1 MATQQGMRT
10 QQVLESD
17 TVFRERALTII
28 HEMVEMSNTSNDIDY
43 ATQLVDEVLHSI
55 FFLGKINDPRFFPE
69 KIMKDEEMLNE
80 LKVNYPRPFDLYS
93 SRLPRRSP
101 FSCVLDMVV
110 HLTGERN
117 EDTIINRLRELYH
130 QLSDITVQSAGR
142 EKHLISSVI
151 CVSQST
157 ESPDSVRYYGVSMS
171 TCGKTPGQIMLAA
184 CCFGYWDSDIAD
196 AVMTRY
202 PGRMSNCDATIKLP
216 EKVRCKAFNLSDG
229 KPKPPCKSCRD
240 LFGLTTEREEADE
253 KSKMWVCGNCAEVES
268 VSKMFKNEEAIKAQ
282 SKSDTCTNQ
291 NRERVRERVLKHL
304 IILLDKVGFVQDM
317 FYHPLPPH
325 SGPVCTVRQPS
336 VKCPFCTCC

>member
-130 QLSDITVQSAGR
+130 QLSDIT
-142 EKHLISSVI
+142 
-151 CVSQST
+151 ST

-171 TCGKTPGQIMLAA
+171 TCGKTPGQIMVAA

-216 EKVRCKAFNLSDG
+216 EKKEKKLMRKA
-229 KPKPPCKSCRD
+229 K
-240 LFGLTTEREEADE
+240 
-253 KSKMWVCGNCAEVES
+253 CGFVA
-268 VSKMFKNEEAIKAQ
+268 
-282 SKSDTCTNQ
+282 T
-291 NRERVRERVLKHL
+291 VLKW
-304 IILLDKVGFVQDM
+304 KV
-317 FYHPLPPH
+317 
-325 SGPVCTVRQPS
+325 
-336 VKCPFCTCC
+336 